1 MTTTTTAPKSLD
13 DMTTTELADLL
24 SRVKGLIADQ
34 SELFESVPEDTV
46 VYDAMLQSHAGLL
59 KFQSA
64 VAKELRS
71 R

>member
-24 SRVKGLIADQ
+24 IRVKGLIADQ
-34 SELFESVPEDTV
+34 AEMMDVVSVDTV
-46 VYDAMLQSHAGLL
+46 VYDAMLQSHTGLL

-64 VAKELRS
+64 VAQELRS